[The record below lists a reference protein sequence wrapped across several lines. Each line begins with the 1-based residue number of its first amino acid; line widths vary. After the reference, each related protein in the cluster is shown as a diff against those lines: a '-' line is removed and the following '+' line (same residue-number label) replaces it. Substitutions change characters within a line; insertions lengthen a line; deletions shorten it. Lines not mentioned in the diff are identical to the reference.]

1 MERSTAIL
9 ERFKA
14 LYPREIDLSLDRM
27 RILMEKLGHPEERM
41 PPVIHI
47 AGTNGKGSTTA
58 FLRAMIEAAGKTVHV
73 YTSTRSSSSTKRP
86 PPLRPM
92 RTRSWKPT

>member
-27 RILMEKLGHPEERM
+27 RVLLEKLGHPEQRM
-41 PPVIHI
+41 PPVV
-47 AGTNGKGSTTA
+47 GLVRTT
-58 FLRAMIEAAGKTVHV
+58 I
-73 YTSTRSSSSTKRP
+73 
-86 PPLRPM
+86 
-92 RTRSWKPT
+92 